1 MIQTNG
7 GRNLIL
13 VGGGHAHVQV
23 LKAFADR
30 PPHRCRLTV
39 VVDEPVAMYSGMTPG
54 FVAGQY
60 SRADLEIDVRPLA
73 AMCDAEMIAARC
85 VRVDPVAQRIELAG
99 RGALPYDVASF
110 NIGSTV
116 IGLDAPGAAEHTLPS
131 RPLSR
136 LVLGMAGLIA
146 RARTHQAESPF
157 HVVVVGGG
165 VGGVE
170 LAFTVQHRLGRET
183 GRRIDLSLLNQ
194 GSRILARYP
203 ESLVRRVK
211 KLAAAR
217 GIELRNDVRVA
228 AVDAGGVALE
238 SGERIRCQAVL
249 WVTGPASHP
258 VFSNSEGIRTDG
270 RGFVCIR
277 STLQFEDYDNLFAV
291 GDCASMTD
299 FPQLPKAGVYAV
311 RQGPYITHNLRAY
324 LSGEPL
330 RAYRPQQGFLTLLN
344 VGDGRAVG
352 CKWGV
357 TFGGKWVMK
366 LKDGIDR
373 RFMARYQLPWHASA
387 SGAPSP

>member
-1 MIQTNG
+1 MTQTDSV
-7 GRNLIL
+7 RSLIL

-30 PPHRCRLTV
+30 PPRRCRLTV
-39 VVDEPVAMYSGMTPG
+39 VVDEPVAMYSGMAPG

-60 SRADLEIDVRPLA
+60 TRAELGIDVRPLA
-73 AMCDAEMIAARC
+73 AGCDAEVIEAKC
-85 VRVDPVAQRIELAG
+85 LRVDPVAQRIELAG
-99 RGALPYDVASF
+99 RAALSYDVASF

-116 IGLDAPGAAEHTLPS
+116 IGLDAPGAGEHTLPS
-131 RPLSR
+131 RPLGK
-136 LVLGMAGLIA
+136 LVSGMADLIA
-146 RARTHQAESPF
+146 QARDHQAKPPF

-170 LAFTVQHRLGRET
+170 LAFTVQHRLVRET
-183 GRRIDLSLLNQ
+183 GRHIELSLLNQ

-203 ESLVRRVK
+203 ESLVRRVRK
-211 KLAAAR
+211 MSATR
-217 GIELRNDVRVA
+217 GIEIRNNVRVA
-228 AVDAGGVALE
+228 SVDVGGVSLE
-238 SGERIRCQAVL
+238 SGERIPCQAVL

-258 VFSNSEGIRTDG
+258 VFSDSEGVKTDG

-299 FPQLPKAGVYAV
+299 FPQMPKAGVYAV
-311 RQGPYITHNLRAY
+311 RQGPYITHNLRAF

-330 RAYRPQQGFLTLLN
+330 KMYRPQGGFLTLLN
-344 VGDGRAVG
+344 VGNGNAVG

-366 LKDGIDR
+366 LKDRIDR
-373 RFMARYQLPWHASA
+373 KFMASYQLPWQASA
-387 SGAPSP
+387 SDAASL